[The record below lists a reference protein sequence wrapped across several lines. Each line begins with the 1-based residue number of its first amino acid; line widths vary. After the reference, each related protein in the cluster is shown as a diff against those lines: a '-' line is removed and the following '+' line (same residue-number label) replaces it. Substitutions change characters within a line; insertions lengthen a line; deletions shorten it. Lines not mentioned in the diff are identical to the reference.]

1 MIENMIGR
9 KLIMRKTT
17 ILRSRNKLICFVLLI
32 RLMTLGACS
41 SEKKL
46 TESNFKSI
54 KAGMTTSNIKT
65 MIGEPQKIVKNKE
78 EVKNLMDEDS
88 NSSTDRWSSEN
99 PNLFNEFYGEKKDYY
114 YDILDQMK
122 DIICYEY
129 DYKYDEKS
137 SYIEKWHIYF
147 YKDEVV
153 WMSFP

>member
-1 MIENMIGR
+1 M
-9 KLIMRKTT
+9 
-17 ILRSRNKLICFVLLI
+17 S
-32 RLMTLGACS
+32 
-41 SEKKL
+41 
-46 TESNFKSI
+46 
-54 KAGMTTSNIKT
+54 TSNIKT
-65 MIGEPQKIVKNKE
+65 RIGEPQKIVKNKE

-129 DYKYDEKS
+129 DYKYDKKS
-137 SYIEKWHIYF
+137 SDTEKWHIYF
-147 YKDEVV
+147 YRDEVV

>member
-1 MIENMIGR
+1 MLCFFNLFNDIGS
-9 KLIMRKTT
+9 LF
-17 ILRSRNKLICFVLLI
+17 LR
-32 RLMTLGACS
+32 
-41 SEKKL
+41 KKL

-54 KAGMTTSNIKT
+54 RAGMSTSNIKT
-65 MIGEPQKIVKNKE
+65 RIGEPQKIVKNKE

-129 DYKYDEKS
+129 DYKYDKKVLIPRNGISTFTEMKS
-137 SYIEKWHIYF
+137 CGCPFRRY
-147 YKDEVV
+147 
-153 WMSFP
+153 